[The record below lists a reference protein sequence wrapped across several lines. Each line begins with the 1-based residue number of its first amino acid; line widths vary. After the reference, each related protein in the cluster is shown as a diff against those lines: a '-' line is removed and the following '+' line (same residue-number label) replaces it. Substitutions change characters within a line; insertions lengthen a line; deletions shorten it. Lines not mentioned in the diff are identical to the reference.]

1 MVPKTEEAIE
11 DPEVMLDND
20 EQPDDAENDTQ
31 PDEGEGADT
40 AAEEGGD
47 GQKKQDEFSV
57 SIGEEP
63 EEEPHGPAPAWVKEM
78 RKQNRELKKKLRQ
91 LEQAPPAQPLDPAV
105 ELGEKP
111 TLEKAEYDTKKYEE
125 DLAAWYKRKL
135 AIDERAARVKAQAEE
150 QQRKWNERLG
160 SYERAKIVLGAD
172 DFDDAE
178 TVVKEHLDV
187 VQQGILVHGAKNSA
201 LLVYA
206 LGKNPS
212 KAQALG
218 AIKDPVEFAF
228 AAARLEAQLKVS
240 EKKPTVPPENRVVGS
255 GRPSISS
262 DATLER
268 LRAEAE
274 KTGDHTKVV
283 DYKRRLKEKQQRR

>member
-1 MVPKTEEAIE
+1 MAGQT
-11 DPEVMLDND
+11 
-20 EQPDDAENDTQ
+20 
-31 PDEGEGADT
+31 DEGTVAEDQQEDEVLFDEGAAE
-40 AAEEGGD
+40 AAGSEDEGSGQQAAAQEE
-47 GQKKQDEFSV
+47 EFSV
-57 SIGEEP
+57 SMGEEDP
-63 EEEPHGPAPAWVKEM
+63 EEPHGPAPKWVKEM
-78 RKQNRELKKKLRQ
+78 RKQNRELKRQLRQ
-91 LEQAPPAQPLDPAV
+91 VQQMAPVTSTQPAV

-111 TLEKAEYDTKKYEE
+111 TLEKCEYDTKKYEA
-125 DLAAWYKRKL
+125 DLAAWYAKKL
-135 AIDERAARVKAQAEE
+135 KIDEQAAQAQAQAEE
-150 QQRKWNERLG
+150 QQRRWKERLG
-160 SYERAKIVLGAD
+160 TYERSKITLGAD
-172 DFDDAE
+172 DFEDAE
-178 TVVKEHLDV
+178 DVVKAHLDV

-240 EKKPTVPPENRVVGS
+240 DRKPATQPEPRVVGS
-255 GRPSISS
+255 GRASGAT

-274 KTGDHTKVV
+274 KTDDYTKVSA
-283 DYKRRLKEKQQRR
+283 YKRSKQKRS

>member
-1 MVPKTEEAIE
+1 MVPKIKDQTTETDDLTLE
-11 DPEVMLDND
+11 DDQPEP
-20 EQPDDAENDTQ
+20 QPE
-31 PDEGEGADT
+31 PEEG
-40 AAEEGGD
+40 AEEGGAE
-47 GQKKQDEFSV
+47 GAQATQEEFSV

-63 EEEPHGPAPAWVKEM
+63 EPEEPHGPAPKWVKEM
-78 RKQNRELKKKLRQ
+78 RKQNKEQARRLRQ
-91 LEQAPPAQPLDPAV
+91 LESELAKSRTQPPTPEI

-111 TLEKAEYDTKKYEE
+111 VLEKFDYDTAKYEE
-125 DLAAWYKRKL
+125 ALAEWYKRKL
-135 AIDERAARVKAQAEE
+135 AADERAARAKAQAEE

-160 SYERAKIVLGAD
+160 AYERGKVVLGAE

-178 TVVKEHLDV
+178 AVVKQHLDV
-187 VQQGILVHGAKNSA
+187 VQQGILVHGAKDPA
-201 LLVYA
+201 LLAYA

-218 AIKDPVEFAF
+218 MIKDPVEFAF

-240 EKKPTVPPENRVVGS
+240 GKKPVTQPETRIVGN
-255 GRPSISS
+255 GRPVGGS

-274 KTGDHTKVV
+274 RTNDFTKVAA
-283 DYKRRLKEKQQRR
+283 YKRRLKEKQQRR